1 MGYRKKFRV
10 PGLKQEAVFADSLK
24 PVLAWHLQRIRK
36 RAEEYL
42 RRPGVEELH
51 DVRIAIRRF
60 RYVLELYANTMKPR
74 RFRRLYEMLVELQ
87 NLLGERRDIDV
98 ILQKLGERYAKYQL
112 SLPPEILADWD
123 MDKEKL
129 DDTIHEKLRAFLTD
143 RRLKK
148 LAG

>member
-1 MGYRKKFRV
+1 MGYRKKFRIE
-10 PGLKQEAVFADSLK
+10 GLAQEAPFAKSLK
-24 PVLAWHLQRIRK
+24 PVLAAHLQRIRK

-60 RYVLELYANTMKPR
+60 RYVLELYANTMKPG

-98 ILQKLGERYAKYQL
+98 ILQKLGERYAQL
-112 SLPPEILADWD
+112 HLALPEEVKTSWDSEKESLDQSIR
-123 MDKEKL
+123 
-129 DDTIHEKLRAFLTD
+129 EKLRDFLTD
-143 RRLKK
+143 RRIHK
-148 LAG
+148 LAR